1 MSDQEMVEL
10 DVFIKAETPNAIL
23 IEDGDDV
30 SVWLPKSQVT
40 IHDKDH
46 DPEFATKISVVEW
59 LAVREG
65 LV

>member
-10 DVFIKAETPNAIL
+10 DVFINAETDAAIL
-23 IEDGDDV
+23 IDDGDGKV
-30 SVWLPKSQVT
+30 VWLPKSQVT